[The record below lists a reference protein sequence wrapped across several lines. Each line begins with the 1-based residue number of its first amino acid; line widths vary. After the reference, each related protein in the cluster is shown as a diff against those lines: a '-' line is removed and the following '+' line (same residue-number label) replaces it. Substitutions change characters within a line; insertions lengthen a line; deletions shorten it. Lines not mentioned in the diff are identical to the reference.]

1 MSTGLSI
8 YEKINDPIQAVTQLG
23 EMFTRSGMFGCQK
36 IEQGQVLALAC
47 ISEKVSPFELVK
59 TYHIIEG
66 KLEMKSSAMQARFL
80 DMGGK
85 CIWKSDL
92 QSEDVA
98 AAHFEFQDNKGDF
111 SYSMEDAKR
120 EGLSDRK
127 VWKKHGPDML
137 RARLTSKV
145 IRMLAPQINAGIY
158 APEENEAFGV
168 AQVEKELKLP
178 EAPKAAPVIE
188 AAVEIIETPPVVEV
202 TEIVAEEKPLAE
214 RAMEVIKG
222 IGEERVTHFLKSRGK
237 IPADGDLSNLTDAYY
252 TNIVTMPE
260 VFERSI
266 QVAEKEEGGK

>member
-1 MSTGLSI
+1 
-8 YEKINDPIQAVTQLG
+8 
-23 EMFTRSGMFGCQK
+23 
-36 IEQGQVLALAC
+36 
-47 ISEKVSPFELVK
+47 
-59 TYHIIEG
+59 
-66 KLEMKSSAMQARFL
+66 MKSSAMQARFL